1 MVFTKHAQAEPRLS
15 IGDEVAPLNASVFFA
30 VDVEQWSG
38 ENLEFKPSA
47 DFPLQSISQLEQ
59 GEWRVQALLDQNNVL
74 SDLDSRGNYYS
85 LPQTL
90 QISST
95 PSSVNFNLSE
105 TVEEEVLPNDTRS

>member
-1 MVFTKHAQAEPRLS
+1 
-15 IGDEVAPLNASVFFA
+15 
-30 VDVEQWSG
+30 
-38 ENLEFKPSA
+38 
-47 DFPLQSISQLEQ
+47 
-59 GEWRVQALLDQNNVL
+59 VL

-105 TVEEEVLPNDTRS
+105 TVEEEVLPNDTRSRSMFASDLIYFQSFMKRISSCGRRSCYRQVIPKIPMSVIQFCKDGWIKRALHPQSEITQ